1 MCRILC
7 SQLRLLTVHTK
18 DMLWVLSTQVQKHTN
33 RGEIKFL
40 SNINSQQAL
49 VPFALCCYSVPLF
62 FAQRYERYGS
72 RTFQEMTR
80 DTHTHTQ
87 ALSVFTPIPG
97 GCTKSWPMSFS
108 GALIWLIPVTAGHQ
122 QGHALGW
129 KSAINVEQWRLLS
142 ALDTHANVQGCTDH

>member
-1 MCRILC
+1 LHFYNNPGRVCRILC

-80 DTHTHTQ
+80 DTHTHTN
-87 ALSVFTPIPG
+87 AV
-97 GCTKSWPMSFS
+97 SFHTNS
-108 GALIWLIPVTAGHQ
+108 RRMHKVL
-122 QGHALGW
+122 
-129 KSAINVEQWRLLS
+129 
-142 ALDTHANVQGCTDH
+142 ANVLQWSINLTYPCDGGPPARTRTRLEKCN